1 MCCGKRKPVK
11 RPTARRSGLIVHA
24 DAIKYFG
31 KVTPE
36 GKLDSIH
43 GLLALEMREWEKIV
57 GSEVVI
63 DGNLKEGTLHV
74 RKCVVVNENGQI
86 SPSNVEKP
94 SGESVGNAATGS

>member
-1 MCCGKRKPVK
+1 MCCGKRKPFK
-11 RPTARRSGLIVHA
+11 RPAGRRSGLIVNA

-43 GLLALEMREWEKIV
+43 GLLLLDMNEWNKIV
-57 GSEVVI
+57 GTEVVI

-86 SPSNVEKP
+86 PPSNVESS
-94 SGESVGNAATGS
+94 SGDSVGNVATGT